1 MVKFR
6 NELLTVKSIIATIV
20 EPLLKIE
27 FLSNTRGYSLRVQDR
42 LITVTDT
49 RVSNKL
55 IKVL

>member
-1 MVKFR
+1 
-6 NELLTVKSIIATIV
+6 
-20 EPLLKIE
+20 LLKIG

>member
-6 NELLTVKSIIATIV
+6 NELLTVKSIIAAIV
-20 EPLLKIE
+20 EPLLKIG